1 MTAAQISS
9 VANGTTP
16 TGPLRFELDGGAL
29 ALLEASHAIPL
40 VSLVVALRTGAAS
53 DLPGKDGLARIT
65 MRMLRRG
72 CEGMS
77 SEQIDRRIDV
87 LGAEMAVDTSSST
100 VAIHA
105 QVIARNLPAF
115 VDLLA
120 RMLATPI
127 FPDEELQ
134 RLKRESIAEI
144 IDSRDS
150 DRVVAQKAMQRTLF
164 EGHPY
169 GRNAGGT
176 IASVDA
182 INRADVVAFYE
193 RFVVR
198 ANIVFGMSGDI
209 AADDATRMARQL
221 IAGLADGVRAGD
233 HVPEPVMRPGRRL
246 LLVDKPERTQT
257 QLVVATLG
265 TSAHD
270 RDHVP
275 LYVGNAVFGGT
286 FTSRLMKEVRSKR
299 GWSYG
304 ASARTAVD
312 RHRQSWVMWTFPA
325 AEDAGPCLELM
336 ITLMEQWVKK
346 GVTPR
351 EIAFIK
357 SYLVRSHAFEID
369 TAAKR
374 LHQALD
380 VEILALPSDYF
391 TRWLDRVRE
400 VSAEEASEAV
410 RERIRPDDLLVTV
423 VATAAKML
431 EPMKAAVPMLAETVV
446 VPFDVE

>member
-1 MTAAQISS
+1 MSHAAHRPIL
-9 VANGTTP
+9 AA
-16 TGPLRFELDGGAL
+16 PLRFELEGGAL
-29 ALLEASHAIPL
+29 ALLEEAHAVPL
-40 VSLVVALRTGAAS
+40 VSLVIALRTGAAS
-53 DLPGKDGLARIT
+53 DPPGKEGLARVA

-72 CEGMS
+72 CESMS

-87 LGAEMAVDTSSST
+87 LGAEMAIDTSSAT

-120 RMLATPI
+120 RILASPT
-127 FPDEELQ
+127 FPDDELQ

-144 IDSRDS
+144 IDARDS

-182 INRADVVAFYE
+182 IEGADVAAFYK

-198 ANIVFGMSGDI
+198 ANIVLGLSGDV
-209 AADDATRMARQL
+209 AADGATQMARQL
-221 IAGLADGVRAGD
+221 IAGLEVGVRAAD
-233 HVPEPVMRPGRRL
+233 DVPEPVMRPGRRL

-257 QLVVATLG
+257 QLLVATLG

-270 RDHVP
+270 PDHVA
-275 LYVGNAVFGGT
+275 LYVANAVFGGT

-312 RHRQSWVMWTFPA
+312 RHRQAWLMWTFPA
-325 AEDAGPCLELM
+325 AEDAAPCLELM
-336 ITLMEQWVKK
+336 LTLMEHWVQK

-380 VEILALPSDYF
+380 VELLALPSDYF
-391 TRWLDRVRE
+391 TTWIDRVRT
-400 VSAEEASEAV
+400 VTAEEASKSV
-410 RERIRPDDLLVTV
+410 RERIRTDDLLVTV
-423 VATAAKML
+423 VATAAKVL
-431 EPMKAAVPMLAETVV
+431 EPMQAAVPLLAETSV